1 MGDYDVNMSTETD
14 FGKVVEILLNNF
26 KNFFKKEISSILA
39 WRLAKSVEILIN
51 QTLLEQEKSLDIQ
64 YAILNT
70 TLIAD
75 PIFYKNTLV
84 FPLDGSFISLKGAD
98 SFEDPE
104 PFARMPIF
112 VDTEH
117 AP

>member
-1 MGDYDVNMSTETD
+1 M
-14 FGKVVEILLNNF
+14 NNF
-26 KNFFKKEISSILA
+26 KNFFKKEISNILA
-39 WRLAKSVEILIN
+39 WKLAKSVEILIN
-51 QTLLEQEKSLDIQ
+51 QTILEQEKSLEIQ
-64 YAILNT
+64 YGILNT
-70 TLIAD
+70 TLIAN

-84 FPLDGSFISLKGAD
+84 FPLDGSFISLKDAD
-98 SFEDPE
+98 IFEDPE